1 MEKQSNMKIALSR
14 LGPGFIIAA
23 TTIGAGSIVSF
34 TNSGANFGF
43 NLLWWLII
51 LAVSLYAFN
60 FAMKKYTAV
69 TGDTIMDGIAKHYG
83 RGWAIICALAAFV
96 GQVIYGIGNF
106 IAVSLGVTMLFPN
119 CPFKIGGLIGLAAC
133 ILIYI
138 AKNIYKKVELVTK
151 ACSII
156 MIVIFIIS
164 VIVTGTTAGTA
175 NVVSMNPVGMPG
187 GSFLVMLALMG
198 TTCNLSTQA
207 WACNLAKQ
215 KGYSTDDIK
224 NNGLKLDTIS
234 QIVVVIG
241 VSACCLLIGAML
253 LPGSPITNGGE
264 LVGALAGLLGVWIRP
279 VFGIGFVAAAW
290 SSQIMAPQIGVD
302 LLFDA
307 VGSDRQNVRLE
318 SAVNI
323 IMLVFAAVV
332 ACAVGG
338 IPAQLLT
345 VAQVGGIIC
354 TPLLGIFT
362 ILLVNKK
369 EDMGEY
375 KIKNSY
381 TVLLVVLYIVQV
393 AVIVNNVIRL
403 ITH

>member
-1 MEKQSNMKIALSR
+1 MEKQSNLKIALSR

-69 TGDTIMDGIAKHYG
+69 TGDTIMDGIAKNYG
-83 RGWAIICALAAFV
+83 RGWAIVCALAAFV

-106 IAVSLGVTMLFPN
+106 VAVSLGVTMLFPN
-119 CPFKIGGLIGLAAC
+119 CPFKLGEMIGFAAC
-133 ILIYI
+133 VLMYI
-138 AKNIYKKVELVTK
+138 AKNIYKKVEVVTK
-151 ACSII
+151 ICSII
-156 MIVIFIIS
+156 MVVIFLIS
-164 VIVTGTTAGTA
+164 VIVTGATVGTE
-175 NVVSMNPVGMPG
+175 NVVSLSPVGMPG

-215 KGYSTDDIK
+215 KGYSTEDIK
-224 NNGLKLDTIS
+224 NKGLMFDTIS
-234 QIVVVIG
+234 QIVVVVG
-241 VSACCLLIGAML
+241 VSAFCLLIGAML
-253 LPGSPITNGGE
+253 LPGSPITNGAE
-264 LVGALAGLLGVWIRP
+264 LVGALTGLLGVWIRP

-290 SSQIMAPQIGVD
+290 SSQILAPQIGVD

-307 VGSDRQNVRLE
+307 IGSDRKNVRLE
-318 SAVNI
+318 NAI
-323 IMLVFAAVV
+323 TILILAFAVV
-332 ACAVGG
+332 AAFCFGG
-338 IPAQLLT
+338 IPAQLVT
-345 VAQVGGIIC
+345 IAQVGGIIC

-362 ILLVNKK
+362 ILLVTKK
-369 EDMGEY
+369 EDMKEY
-375 KIKNSY
+375 KIKGAY
-381 TVLLVVLYIVQV
+381 TALLIILYIVQV
-393 AVIVNNVIRL
+393 AVIINNVIHL
-403 ITH
+403 IVK

>member
-1 MEKQSNMKIALSR
+1 M
-14 LGPGFIIAA
+14 
-23 TTIGAGSIVSF
+23 
-34 TNSGANFGF
+34 
-43 NLLWWLII
+43 
-51 LAVSLYAFN
+51 
-60 FAMKKYTAV
+60 
-69 TGDTIMDGIAKHYG
+69 
-83 RGWAIICALAAFV
+83 
-96 GQVIYGIGNF
+96 
-106 IAVSLGVTMLFPN
+106 
-119 CPFKIGGLIGLAAC
+119 
-133 ILIYI
+133 
-138 AKNIYKKVELVTK
+138 
-151 ACSII
+151 
-156 MIVIFIIS
+156 
-164 VIVTGTTAGTA
+164 
-175 NVVSMNPVGMPG
+175 
-187 GSFLVMLALMG
+187 
-198 TTCNLSTQA
+198 
-207 WACNLAKQ
+207 
-215 KGYSTDDIK
+215 
-224 NNGLKLDTIS
+224 
-234 QIVVVIG
+234 VVIG

-332 ACAVGG
+332 ACVVGG

>member
-1 MEKQSNMKIALSR
+1 M
-14 LGPGFIIAA
+14 
-23 TTIGAGSIVSF
+23 
-34 TNSGANFGF
+34 
-43 NLLWWLII
+43 
-51 LAVSLYAFN
+51 
-60 FAMKKYTAV
+60 
-69 TGDTIMDGIAKHYG
+69 
-83 RGWAIICALAAFV
+83 
-96 GQVIYGIGNF
+96 
-106 IAVSLGVTMLFPN
+106 
-119 CPFKIGGLIGLAAC
+119 
-133 ILIYI
+133 
-138 AKNIYKKVELVTK
+138 
-151 ACSII
+151 
-156 MIVIFIIS
+156 
-164 VIVTGTTAGTA
+164 
-175 NVVSMNPVGMPG
+175 
-187 GSFLVMLALMG
+187 
-198 TTCNLSTQA
+198 
-207 WACNLAKQ
+207 
-215 KGYSTDDIK
+215 
-224 NNGLKLDTIS
+224 
-234 QIVVVIG
+234 
-241 VSACCLLIGAML
+241 
-253 LPGSPITNGGE
+253 
-264 LVGALAGLLGVWIRP
+264 
-279 VFGIGFVAAAW
+279 AAAW

-332 ACAVGG
+332 ACVVGG